1 MFHTCNIINKCDMP
15 SHNSQIHKSAHL
27 SSLYGILIISVTF
40 DSRHPSVP
48 SVTQVCSILCLSFC
62 FLYRVTSHKSPQ
74 EYVQH
79 FAFFRKR
86 PLGTSKKTETA

>member
-1 MFHTCNIINKCDMP
+1 MP
-15 SHNSQIHKSAHL
+15 SHNSQIHKSVHL
-27 SSLYGILIISVTF
+27 CSLYGLYGILIISVTF

-86 PLGTSKKTETA
+86 PLGTSKEKAETA